1 MHIIVDLDID
11 AIHVLKL
18 FCRRDFCV
26 KCGIMLSYSSFPDS
40 FCLIHTVFT
49 NRLLQ
54 KEKEKPKKR
63 KRKKKQTKKQKIL
76 KNCEKSVKKFEL
88 KVLKFAWIPKTML
101 ILNYGINDKI
111 ISVFDLILLRLNEM
125 FSKNV
130 LLRITSLGKI
140 IFRFS
145 KLACNSLRNGSA

>member
-54 KEKEKPKKR
+54 KEKEKPKKK
-63 KRKKKQTKKQKIL
+63 KRKKKQPKKTKKIE
-76 KNCEKSVKKFEL
+76 NCE
-88 KVLKFAWIPKTML
+88 
-101 ILNYGINDKI
+101 NN
-111 ISVFDLILLRLNEM
+111 
-125 FSKNV
+125 
-130 LLRITSLGKI
+130 
-140 IFRFS
+140 
-145 KLACNSLRNGSA
+145 

>member
-1 MHIIVDLDID
+1 MSNVALCYPIVVFLIVSVWSTRFLL
-11 AIHVLKL
+11 IG
-18 FCRRDFCV
+18 FCRKKKKNQR
-26 KCGIMLSYSSFPDS
+26 
-40 FCLIHTVFT
+40 
-49 NRLLQ
+49 
-54 KEKEKPKKR
+54 KEKER
-63 KRKKKQTKKQKIL
+63 KNKQKDKKKM

-101 ILNYGINDKI
+101 IWNYGINDKI

-130 LLRITSLGKI
+130 LVCITSLGKI

-145 KLACNSLRNGSA
+145 KLACNSFRNGSA